1 MVREAGIASPAVLTD
16 AAVGTHTPTRSIRPA
31 VVLAALGVVFGD
43 IGTSPLYS
51 VQTLFH
57 PSGPHPVEIDRM
69 NVYGVVSL
77 VFWSVM
83 AIVTLTYVTLVMR
96 VDNDGEGGVMALVAL
111 LRRYGEEGNPRTVA
125 ALTALGVLGAALF
138 FGDSMI
144 TPAISVL
151 SAVEGMKVLG
161 PDFADF
167 VIPITMAVIAGLFAM
182 QRKGTEMVG
191 RFFGPVM
198 VVWFAAI
205 AVLGVRGIT
214 MHPQILR
221 ALSPTYAFHFVV
233 AHPSSAF
240 FSLAAVILA
249 VTGAE
254 ALYADMGHFGR
265 PAISLAWFGGV
276 LPALTLN
283 YFGQGAELLDDRAMV
298 EAPFFLLVPQWAQW
312 PMIIL
317 ATAATVIASQAV
329 ITGAFSMVS
338 QAVQLGYLPRL
349 RVRHTSESEIGQIY
363 VPWINGVL
371 VVAVLVLV
379 VSFRSSAALAY
390 TYGMAVA
397 GTIAITTLLFLY
409 IARTHW
415 RAPMWL
421 VVAGGGALLTIDVA
435 FLAANV
441 VKVPYGA
448 WFPLLIGVLA
458 FIVLM
463 TWRRGS
469 EIAMAERN
477 RVEGPLS
484 EFLAGLVHRRP
495 ALARVPGTAVFLNR
509 AAETAPMA
517 LRANVE
523 HNQVLHDRVIV
534 LSIET
539 PPVPRVD
546 EADRITVDDLGYPD
560 GRILFVVARFGYMED
575 PDVPVALTRLAPP
588 VDPATV
594 SYFLSRVELVP
605 GPAPTMARWRK
616 RLFIATSR
624 IATDS
629 AAYFG
634 LPLDRTVIIGA
645 RIEV

>member
-1 MVREAGIASPAVLTD
+1 MLRDAEVSPHAPPQS
-16 AAVGTHTPTRSIRPA
+16 ARPA

-57 PSGPHPVEIDRM
+57 PAGPHPM
-69 NVYGVVSL
+69 SMGNLHVYGVVSL
-77 VFWSVM
+77 IFWSVM
-83 AIVTLTYVTLVMR
+83 AIVTITYVMLVMR

-111 LRRYGEEGNPRTVA
+111 LRRYGEGNPRTVSVLSA
-125 ALTALGVLGAALF
+125 VGILGVALF

-151 SAVEGMKVLG
+151 SAVEGLKVLG
-161 PDFADF
+161 PEFADL
-167 VIPITMAVIAGLFAM
+167 VIPLTMAVIAALFAL
-182 QRKGTEMVG
+182 QRKGTEIVG

-198 VVWFAAI
+198 VVWFIAI
-205 AVLGVRGIT
+205 AALGVRGIA

-221 ALSPTYAFHFVV
+221 ALSPTYAIDFVTRY
-233 AHPSSAF
+233 PSSAF
-240 FSLAAVILA
+240 VSLTGIVLA

-265 PAISLAWFGGV
+265 RAITVAWLGGV

-283 YFGQGAELLDDRAMV
+283 YFGQGAELLADHDMV
-298 EAPFFLLVPQWAQW
+298 EAPFFLLVPQWLQI

-329 ITGAFSMVS
+329 ITGAFSVAS
-338 QAVQLGYLPRL
+338 QAVQMGYLPRL
-349 RVRHTSESEIGQIY
+349 RVRHTSESSIGQIY

-371 VVAVLVLV
+371 VVAVLLLV
-379 VSFRSSAALAY
+379 VSFRTSAALAY

-397 GTIAITTLLFLY
+397 GTIAVTTVLFLY

-415 RAPMWL
+415 RAPLWL
-421 VVAGGGALLTIDVA
+421 VIGGGAVLLTIDAA
-435 FLAANV
+435 FIAANLI
-441 VKVPYGA
+441 KLPYGA
-448 WFPLLIGVLA
+448 WLPLVIAVLT
-458 FIVLM
+458 FTVLM

-469 EIAMAERN
+469 EIALAERT
-477 RVEGPLS
+477 RAEGPLRDFVD
-484 EFLAGLVHRRP
+484 EILDRRP
-495 ALARVPGTAVFLNR
+495 PLARVPGTAVFLNR
-509 AAETAPMA
+509 ASETAPMA

-539 PPVPRVD
+539 PSVPRV
-546 EADRITVDDLGYPD
+546 EEHDRISVDDLGG
-560 GRILFVVARFGYMED
+560 GRVQFVVARFGYMED
-575 PDVPVALTRLAPP
+575 PDVPAALARLDPP
-588 VDPATV
+588 VDTATA
-594 SYFLSRVELVP
+594 SYFLSRVDLVP
-605 GPAPTMARWRK
+605 GPQPTMPRWRK

-634 LPLDRTVIIGA
+634 LPLDRTAIVGT